1 MDFLFP
7 FLKLLDWF
15 TRNQNQNMKPLQFG
29 FLVLVFTLLSK
40 TSESVASWAESEE
53 RVKQKS
59 TEVCF

>member
-1 MDFLFP
+1 
-7 FLKLLDWF
+7 
-15 TRNQNQNMKPLQFG
+15 MKPLQFG